1 MFKTI
6 GYMFHGINLAI
17 QSLVRLVVKSSEGSE
32 EIVDIASDEIR
43 VAGEGQ
49 RVQHVLAR
57 RAVAKELKGH
67 RLTKDEHGYIYR
79 PRRSLLAS

>member
-6 GYMFHGINLAI
+6 GYMFHGINLAL
-17 QSLVRLVVKSSEGSE
+17 QSIVRLVVKSSEGSE

-49 RVQHVLAR
+49 RVQHVLDR

>member
-1 MFKTI
+1 MFKTV
-6 GYMFHGINLAI
+6 GYMFHGFNLAL
-17 QSLVRLVVKSSEGSE
+17 QSIVRLVVKSSEGSE

-49 RVQHVLAR
+49 RVQHVLDR

-67 RLTKDEHGYIYR
+67 RLTKDEHSYIYR
-79 PRRSLLAS
+79 PRRSLLTS

>member
-49 RVQHVLAR
+49 RVQHVLDR

-67 RLTKDEHGYIYR
+67 RLTKDAHGYIYR

>member
-1 MFKTI
+1 MKTI
-6 GYMFHGINLAI
+6 GYILSGINIAI
-17 QSLVRLVVKSSEGSE
+17 QSLVRLVVKTSEGTE

-49 RVQHVLAR
+49 RVQHVLDR

-67 RLTKDEHGYIYR
+67 RLTKDEHSYIYR
-79 PRRSLLAS
+79 PRRSLLTS

>member
-17 QSLVRLVVKSSEGSE
+17 QSLDRLVVKSSEGSE

-49 RVQHVLAR
+49 RVQHVLDR

>member
-32 EIVDIASDEIR
+32 EVVDIASDEIR

-49 RVQHVLAR
+49 RVQHVLDR

>member
-49 RVQHVLAR
+49 RVQHVLDR

>member
-6 GYMFHGINLAI
+6 GYMFHGINLAL
-17 QSLVRLVVKSSEGSE
+17 QSIVRLVVKSSEGTE

-49 RVQHVLAR
+49 RVQHVLDR
-57 RAVAKELKGH
+57 RVFAGELKGH
-67 RLTKDEHGYIYR
+67 KLTKDEHSYIYR
-79 PRRSLLAS
+79 PRRSLLTS